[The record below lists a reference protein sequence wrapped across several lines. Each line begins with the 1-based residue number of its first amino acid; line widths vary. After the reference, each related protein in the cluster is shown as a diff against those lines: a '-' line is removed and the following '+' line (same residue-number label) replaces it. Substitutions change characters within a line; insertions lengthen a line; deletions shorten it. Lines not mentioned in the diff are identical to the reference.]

1 MKIFMHLKKHHNKY
15 MFHKINVSFKSLF
28 KLRIKR
34 LKFRLSK
41 DHLTILNTKFKSV
54 VPLYCLEK
62 KPDHH
67 WQYRMF
73 YCLQTLRQV
82 HVFKNNF
89 IPEILEV
96 KKNVH
101 FDMCINIYLKSKF
114 PVKCIIY
121 MYYSINVKCCNL
133 PQTIFSLS

>member
-41 DHLTILNTKFKSV
+41 DHFTILNTKFKSV
-54 VPLYCLEK
+54 VPLYCLK
-62 KPDHH
+62 KKFDIH
-67 WQYRMF
+67 WQYRVF

-82 HVFKNNF
+82 PVFKNNF
-89 IPEILEV
+89 FLLNKFILCLIYT
-96 KKNVH
+96 
-101 FDMCINIYLKSKF
+101 CINKIW
-114 PVKCIIY
+114 
-121 MYYSINVKCCNL
+121 
-133 PQTIFSLS
+133 

>member
-1 MKIFMHLKKHHNKY
+1 

-28 KLRIKR
+28 KLRIQR

-67 WQYRMF
+67 WQHGMF

-82 HVFKNNF
+82 PVFKNIFFLLNKF
-89 IPEILEV
+89 ILCLIYT
-96 KKNVH
+96 
-101 FDMCINIYLKSKF
+101 CINKIW
-114 PVKCIIY
+114 
-121 MYYSINVKCCNL
+121 
-133 PQTIFSLS
+133 